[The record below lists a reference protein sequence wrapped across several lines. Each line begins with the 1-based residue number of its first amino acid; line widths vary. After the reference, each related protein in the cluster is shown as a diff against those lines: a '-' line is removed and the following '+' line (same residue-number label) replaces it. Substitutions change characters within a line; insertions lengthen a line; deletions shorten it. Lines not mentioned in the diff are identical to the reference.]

1 MKTEE
6 ELAALREEIEM
17 LNKKLHELTGEE
29 LESVCGGAGG
39 YPEWGRIGPEG
50 YDCSGLIS

>member
-17 LNKKLHELTGEE
+17 LNKKLHELTVEE
-29 LESVCGGAGG
+29 LESVCGGTGG
-39 YPEWGRIGPEG
+39 YHEWGGIGPEG

>member
-29 LESVCGGAGG
+29 LESVCGGTGG
-39 YPEWGRIGPEG
+39 YHEWGESDRKVTTAAA
-50 YDCSGLIS
+50 